1 MAKTMGSRIKQVR
14 KEKDMKQYELAEA
27 IGVNFTAISLYES
40 DKREPRRDILE
51 KIARV
56 TNVSV
61 DYLYGLSEHKTLDKD
76 KSDKVSKE
84 AVELM
89 EKINK
94 LPPEKR
100 QAILNLIDTF

>member
-1 MAKTMGSRIKQVR
+1 MVATMGSRIKQAR

-27 IGVNFTAISLYES
+27 VGVNFTAISLYES

-61 DYLYGLSEHKTLDKD
+61 DYFYGLSEHKTLDKE
-76 KSDKVSKE
+76 KLEKVSKE
-84 AVELM
+84 AADLM
-89 EKINK
+89 ERINK

-100 QAILNLIDTF
+100 QAIINLIDTF

>member
-1 MAKTMGSRIKQVR
+1 MAETMGSRIKQVR

-84 AVELM
+84 VTDLM

>member
-1 MAKTMGSRIKQVR
+1 MAETMGSRIKQVR

>member
-1 MAKTMGSRIKQVR
+1 MAETMGSRIKQVR

-84 AVELM
+84 AADLM

-100 QAILNLIDTF
+100 QAILNLIDNF